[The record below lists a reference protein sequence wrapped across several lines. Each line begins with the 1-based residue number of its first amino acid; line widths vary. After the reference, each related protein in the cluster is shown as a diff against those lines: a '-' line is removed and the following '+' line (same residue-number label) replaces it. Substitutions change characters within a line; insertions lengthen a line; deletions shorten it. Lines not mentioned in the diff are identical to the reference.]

1 VFKGLPTA
9 MRRFLLSAALFAC
22 TAILAVSAAHAQTAA
37 TKPAETKPAEQP
49 LRLTIGGGA
58 IYAPS
63 YLGSD
68 DYDIDPLPLFDLRYA
83 DRVFLSTR
91 DGLGANLMDTGSNW
105 KAGPV
110 VKYRMGRDQ
119 DDDSALRGMGD
130 IDAAGEA
137 GGYVHYDLRPF
148 TIGTEIRQGFGGH
161 DAVIGDAFV
170 NWSTKLSD
178 SLMLTVGPKVTVA
191 SNDFTQTYFGI
202 TPGQATRSG
211 YRAYNP
217 DGAFMSYGL
226 GASLRYRLTEQL
238 SLGGFAGI
246 DRIAGDA
253 ADSPLVDQ
261 AGSPTQ
267 GRLGVTLGFGW

>member
-1 VFKGLPTA
+1 
-9 MRRFLLSAALFAC
+9 MRRFSLLAALFAGAVLM
-22 TAILAVSAAHAQTAA
+22 TASAAPAQTTAQ
-37 TKPAETKPAEQP
+37 KEPEQP
-49 LRLTIGGGA
+49 WRLTIGAGA
-58 IYAPS
+58 LYAPT

-68 DYDIDPLPLFDLRYA
+68 DYDVDPIPLFDLRYA

-91 DGLGANLMDTGSNW
+91 DGLGANLLDSGSNW

-119 DDDSALRGMGD
+119 DDDRALRGMGD

-148 TIGTEIRQGFGGH
+148 TIGAEVRQGFGGH
-161 DAVIGDAFV
+161 EAVIGDAFV

-178 SLMLTVGPKVTVA
+178 SLMLTVGPKLTLA
-191 SNDFTQTYFGI
+191 SKDFTQTYFGV
-202 TPGQATRSG
+202 TAGQAARSG
-211 YRAYNP
+211 YRVYNP

-226 GASLRYRLTEQL
+226 GASLRYKLTEQL

-261 AGSPTQ
+261 VGSPTQ

>member
-1 VFKGLPTA
+1 
-9 MRRFLLSAALFAC
+9 MRRVLAATLLACAALVA
-22 TAILAVSAAHAQTAA
+22 AGAHAQS
-37 TKPAETKPAEQP
+37 TKDADQFH
-49 LRLTIGGGA
+49 LTIGGGA
-58 IYAPS
+58 IYQPT

-68 DYDIDPLPLFDLRYA
+68 NYDADPLPLFDLRYA
-83 DRVFLSTR
+83 DRAFLSTR
-91 DGLGANLMDTGSNW
+91 DGAGLNLVEPGSNW
-105 KAGPV
+105 RAGPV
-110 VKYRMGRDQ
+110 IKYRMARDQ

-130 IDAAGEA
+130 VDAAGEA

-161 DAVIGDAFV
+161 DAVIGDAFI

-178 SLMLTVGPKVTVA
+178 SLLLTVGPKVTMA
-191 SNDFTQTYFGI
+191 SRDFTQTYFGV
-202 TPGQATRSG
+202 TPLQASRTG

-217 DGAFMSYGL
+217 EGMYMSYGL
-226 GASLRYRLTEQL
+226 GASLRYQLTESL
-238 SLGGFAGI
+238 SLGGFAGV

-267 GRLGVTLGFGW
+267 ARLGLTLGIGW